1 MIKLIILGIALY
13 ALGVISGVMLLS
25 ICRCSW
31 DNSDCTD
38 GELEDEELRE
48 KTEWESRIVKLW
60 RNFGDLHTDRK

>member
-1 MIKLIILGIALY
+1 MIKLIILGIVLY

-31 DNSDCTD
+31 DNSDYTD

-48 KTEWESRIVKLW
+48 KTEWEEL
-60 RNFGDLHTDRK
+60 

>member
-1 MIKLIILGIALY
+1 MIKLIIFGIVLY

-48 KTEWESRIVKLW
+48 KPNGRSCEYDET
-60 RNFGDLHTDRK
+60 